1 MSEVDYTLHGKPV
14 RISAARALNADALR
28 TMLGDLVDRPGIA
41 GGHVVEI
48 AGDEGSS
55 PFEIVTYP
63 ECVDG
68 HVVIHTGHKDFTTS
82 MSVEDG
88 SLTTTMPCTSHA
100 DPTGG
105 GTDHDASV
113 EVVDSGFLASTPSG
127 LLDRVDLDGSM
138 FAVVR
143 TPVAA
148 DDSHPIETTWDT
160 AACENGHVVMHYGHE
175 DPNTLTSV
183 YDGAVTTSV
192 PCSR

>member
-14 RISAARALNADALR
+14 RISAVRILDADALR
-28 TMLGDLVDRPGIA
+28 TMLGDLVDRPGID
-41 GGHVVEI
+41 GGHVVEV
-48 AGDEGSS
+48 AGDEGAS

-68 HVVIHTGHKDFTTS
+68 QVVIHTGHKDFTTS

-100 DPTGG
+100 DPTSR
-105 GTDHDASV
+105 TDPDASV
-113 EVVDSGFLASTPSG
+113 EVVDCEFLASTPTG
-127 LLDRVDLDGSM
+127 LLDRMDLVGST

-143 TPVAA
+143 TAATA

-160 AACENGHVVMHYGHE
+160 AACEDGHVVMHYGHE